1 MRYVDGAVMFFS
13 LWLLASMLLDA
24 LTPPELTFYM
34 IGPAIAPAVLVAG
47 FLYWLRIPPLDFALV
62 FGTLWMVSEMALEII
77 TPKPLSPLM
86 AVAAVAPLLIA
97 GILMNF
103 SHWRQ
108 SHPRVRPITAE
119 SIKDV
124 PGSSGPVASRRSSLT
139 G

>member
-34 IGPAIAPAVLVAG
+34 IGPAIAPAVLIAG

-62 FGTLWMVSEMALEII
+62 FGALWMISEMVLEMM

-86 AVAAVAPLLIA
+86 AVAAVAPLLVA
-97 GILMNF
+97 GMLINVR
-103 SHWRQ
+103 HWRQ
-108 SHPRVRPITAE
+108 SRPSVRAITPT
-119 SIKDV
+119 SMKTL
-124 PGSSGPVASRRSSLT
+124 PGSSGSVASRRPL
-139 G
+139 

>member
-34 IGPAIAPAVLVAG
+34 IGPAIAPAVMIAG

-62 FGTLWMVSEMALEII
+62 FGTLWMISEMALEMI

-86 AVAAVAPLLIA
+86 AVAAVTPLLVA
-97 GILMNF
+97 GLLRNVQ
-103 SHWRQ
+103 HWRQ
-108 SHPRVRPITAE
+108 SCPSTRSVTPTT
-119 SIKDV
+119 IKNL
-124 PGSSGPVASRRSSLT
+124 PSPSGPVASRRPF
-139 G
+139 